1 MCPCTSVSRSVW
13 THILK
18 NINKWSLSLSLS
30 VCGDRCHGDQLAKI
44 GFVKIDCGDQ
54 DWWWFGLFVGLWV
67 LVALGFVFWLC
78 PFSFGGGGPIVP
90 YGFQWGG
97 PIIVDGFFLSWLLV
111 FLPLVVVG
119 IWLNLVRFVLSC
131 VLCYRVEDAWL
142 CGDGC
147 WLVATSLSTVG
158 LCFFFFSLI
167 RIF

>member
-1 MCPCTSVSRSVW
+1 MV
-13 THILK
+13 
-18 NINKWSLSLSLS
+18 SLSLSLY
-30 VCGDRCHGDQLAKI
+30 GDRCHGDQLAKI
-44 GFVKIDCGDQ
+44 GSVKINCGDQ

-78 PFSFGGGGPIVP
+78 PLSFGGGGPIVP

-119 IWLNLVRFVLSC
+119 IWLNLVRFALSC

-158 LCFFFFSLI
+158 LCFFFFFPLI